1 MKASETTILNLLR
14 SVRQFYIPVY
24 QRPYSW
30 RLAQCRQLWQDI
42 VRVGS
47 QSESGHFV
55 GSVVT
60 VSEGLGTATAPAPLV
75 VIDGQQRLTTVMLLL
90 EALSR
95 HLPPEYNTVAQFA
108 PAKIR
113 YYFLRHE
120 PESGDARYKLLPS
133 KTDKETFC
141 ALMDQAPMPGTPSEQ
156 MLANFDFFQE
166 SLEACED
173 VSVIIEGLHR
183 LLVVDIALNSREDNP
198 QRIFESLNSTGL
210 DLSQAD
216 LIRNFLLM
224 GLSAPQQQMLY
235 QSYWWP
241 MEAIFGQKAYQ
252 ERFDLF
258 MRDYLTLHH
267 PAGSIPVMR
276 DIYTTFK
283 DMMAQTN
290 AESVVKSIHR
300 TAVNYG
306 KLALGQEPHPALRE
320 VFNNVAE
327 LVRVAYP
334 FLLAVYANYEEDLLQ
349 PDDVLTIARMVESY
363 VFRRAICGIAP
374 NSLDKT
380 FATFMREKGFDK
392 TRYVESVK
400 AVFLLHS
407 AQRRFPS
414 DAEFREAFMTRHI
427 YKARLASY
435 CLTKLE
441 QHLGKKEPA
450 DVTQCTVEHIMP
462 QTLSDAWKR
471 ELGTDWERIYET
483 WLHTVGNLTLTGYNS
498 TYSNELFGVKRDMSD
513 GFRQSL
519 LHLNRPLQ
527 DVVQWD
533 ETAIK
538 ARAASLADIAL
549 QVWPMPTLD
558 EDRLQSYR
566 QVRKTSNYTL
576 EDHPHVCGGPMSELF
591 TQLRE
596 HILALGSD
604 VHEEY
609 LKLYIAYKAV
619 TNFVDIVPQKSKL
632 RLSLNMPFEQLD
644 DPRGMGK
651 DITGLG
657 RWGNGNVEIALAD
670 AADIPY
676 VMGLIRQSLILQMEE

>member
-224 GLSAPQQQMLY
+224 GLPAPPPPLLY
-235 QSYWWP
+235 Q
-241 MEAIFGQKAYQ
+241 
-252 ERFDLF
+252 
-258 MRDYLTLHH
+258 
-267 PAGSIPVMR
+267 
-276 DIYTTFK
+276 
-283 DMMAQTN
+283 
-290 AESVVKSIHR
+290 
-300 TAVNYG
+300 
-306 KLALGQEPHPALRE
+306 
-320 VFNNVAE
+320 
-327 LVRVAYP
+327 
-334 FLLAVYANYEEDLLQ
+334 
-349 PDDVLTIARMVESY
+349 
-363 VFRRAICGIAP
+363 
-374 NSLDKT
+374 
-380 FATFMREKGFDK
+380 
-392 TRYVESVK
+392 
-400 AVFLLHS
+400 
-407 AQRRFPS
+407 
-414 DAEFREAFMTRHI
+414 
-427 YKARLASY
+427 
-435 CLTKLE
+435 
-441 QHLGKKEPA
+441 
-450 DVTQCTVEHIMP
+450 
-462 QTLSDAWKR
+462 
-471 ELGTDWERIYET
+471 
-483 WLHTVGNLTLTGYNS
+483 GY
-498 TYSNELFGVKRDMSD
+498 
-513 GFRQSL
+513 
-519 LHLNRPLQ
+519 
-527 DVVQWD
+527 
-533 ETAIK
+533 
-538 ARAASLADIAL
+538 
-549 QVWPMPTLD
+549 
-558 EDRLQSYR
+558 
-566 QVRKTSNYTL
+566 
-576 EDHPHVCGGPMSELF
+576 
-591 TQLRE
+591 
-596 HILALGSD
+596 
-604 VHEEY
+604 
-609 LKLYIAYKAV
+609 
-619 TNFVDIVPQKSKL
+619 
-632 RLSLNMPFEQLD
+632 
-644 DPRGMGK
+644 
-651 DITGLG
+651 
-657 RWGNGNVEIALAD
+657 
-670 AADIPY
+670 
-676 VMGLIRQSLILQMEE
+676 